1 MLYANAKKTMTRYVR
16 LFLGKKR
23 YTEEKEN
30 HFTTVERNLEI
41 AYLSKSCL
49 SFYYLASLTEEKTVS
64 QRRET
69 TSLSFSTSVGFTRTG
84 AFRPRLIEFRAVRDD
99 SVDKP

>member
-1 MLYANAKKTMTRYVR
+1 MTRYVR

-49 SFYYLASLTEEKTVS
+49 SFYYLASLTEEKPYPKDEKRPRFLFLQALDSHV
-64 QRRET
+64 
-69 TSLSFSTSVGFTRTG
+69 L
-84 AFRPRLIEFRAVRDD
+84 AHFRPRLIEFRAVRDD